1 MSRKF
6 IAAIAATAG
15 LAFAAQASATVFT
28 LDSITVASHGVG
40 DGNGLEVGIISHI
53 PLDGL
58 TFDLGDDDPQ
68 TFDLFTIYSD
78 EGTVNAGEDTVAKP
92 ISVAFDFSA
101 PFPNDVGPVGG
112 ATNGVRQLFG
122 LIQYGKLTWNDGG
135 QTEFTWGMPGN
146 QGLMLITLSQG
157 NFGAG
162 PIHGQLFGYTVRATF
177 DWDRDPVVTAV
188 PEPATWALMIGG
200 FGLAGGALRR
210 RRTVAAA
217 A

>member
-28 LDSITVASHGVG
+28 LDKITVTSHGPG

-53 PLDGL
+53 PLEGL
-58 TFDLGDDDPQ
+58 TFDLKAEDPQ

-92 ISVAFDFSA
+92 ISVDFDFSA
-101 PFPNDVGPVGG
+101 PFPNDVGPVDG

-122 LIQYGKLTWNDGG
+122 LIQYGKLTWEDGG
-135 QTEFTWGMPGN
+135 QTEFTWGVPGN
-146 QGLMLITLSQG
+146 TGLMLITLSQG
-157 NFGAG
+157 DFGAG
-162 PIHGQLFGYTVRATF
+162 PIHGPFFGYTVRATF

-210 RRTVAAA
+210 RRTTAAA
-217 A
+217 V